1 MKDQH
6 FSCYAGSGSSLSGYI
21 CDGRLYLD
29 SEIYGGDDFYDS
41 ESHYV
46 FSKEETDRLFSI
58 ISLDDFISLCRSS
71 HLLGMEE
78 FLQQHGIKYGNIV
91 I

>member
-1 MKDQH
+1 MEDQY
-6 FSCYAGSGSSLSGYI
+6 FSCYSSSTSSLRGHI
-21 CDGRLYLD
+21 RDGCLYLD
-29 SEIYGGDDFYDS
+29 SEIYGDDDFYDS

-58 ISLDDFISLCRSS
+58 ISLDDFISLCRNS

-78 FLQQHGIKYGNIV
+78 FLRQHGIKYGNIV